1 LTVGAAQPKSGAIDL
16 RESSSMRKLIVLAAA
31 AMTVLVA
38 GCNTIQGMGRD
49 MQAAGQAV
57 SSSAQDAKH

>member
-1 LTVGAAQPKSGAIDL
+1 
-16 RESSSMRKLIVLAAA
+16 MRKLIVLAAA

>member
-1 LTVGAAQPKSGAIDL
+1 
-16 RESSSMRKLIVLAAA
+16 MRKLIVLAAA
-31 AMTVLVA
+31 AMAVLVA